1 MYDAAKVA
9 KAVEWHLEDDART
22 MRGKRQA
29 SPAEDRNLAAM
40 INVIETATVRV
51 TADNEVTG
59 QLVSTGEAQA
69 WSIVMKIAMEKAAA
83 EAAPEAEII
92 QNTPVQWLLAW

>member
-1 MYDAAKVA
+1 MYDAHQVA
-9 KAVEWHLEDDART
+9 RVVEFYLTDDART
-22 MRGKRQA
+22 LRAKPQA

-40 INVIETATVRV
+40 IRVIETATVRV
-51 TADNEVTG
+51 SADNEVTG

-69 WSIVMKIAMEKAAA
+69 WSIVMKMAMEKAAA
-83 EAAPEAEII
+83 EAAPTAEII